1 MEGLMT
7 FTGIVMIAFGILQI
21 ILFFKVW
28 GMTNNV
34 KRLTDKFCNGSHEN
48 HNLENSIESPSFST
62 ADNTSD
68 DDAEIFIGD
77 TVIRR
82 EDGREMVVDRIV
94 YGKYGCADL
103 NTHTFIAGYTR
114 NEIRKKGKIESTN

>member
-34 KRLTDKFCNGSHEN
+34 KRLTDKFCNDSHEN

-94 YGKYGCADL
+94 YGKYGCVDL
-103 NTHTFIAGYTR
+103 QTHSFIAGYAR
-114 NEIRKKGKIESTN
+114 NEIRKK